1 MIKITI
7 LDFWGLGD
15 TLILHKCIENLSDKF
30 IVNWVV
36 RFRSN
41 FNLLRHINNKRN
53 IYPLIKLPLKIFFTD
68 ILIIPHGYKPL
79 KRFLLRTIFLHKK
92 CYVVVGSEDYYKL
105 YKYNFFYFK
114 HEIYKSKNIMHLNY
128 FMFSDIEKNR
138 VRVTKDNNLNEYV
151 LKFSNL
157 TIFFNAY
164 FRPNKKIND
173 YSSLIIFPGSNMKN
187 KIKRLNFKD
196 IKAFNF
202 FSDKHLV
209 IGPEEDEKDFFEFV
223 KHGFKLKK
231 IDTFSKLDFISNN
244 ALILCS
250 DNFFSHYLSLFLN
263 LKVFVIDKVGNAHKY
278 QNNNIG
284 IITRLI

>member
-15 TLILHKCIENLSDKF
+15 TLILHKCIENLPDKF

-41 FNLLRHINNKRN
+41 FNLLRHINKKRN
-53 IYPLIKLPLKIFFTD
+53 IYFFLTLPLKLFFTD
-68 ILIIPHGYKPL
+68 ILIIPHGYKPF

-92 CYVVVGSEDYYKL
+92 CYEVAGCEDYYKL
-105 YKYNFFYFK
+105 YKYDFFYCK
-114 HEIYKSKNIMHLNY
+114 NEIYKSKNIMHLNY
-128 FMFSDIEKNR
+128 FMFSDIENNR
-138 VRVTKDNNLNEYV
+138 IQVNKVNNFNEYV

-157 TIFFNAY
+157 SIFFNAY
-164 FRPNKKIND
+164 FSPNKKSND

-202 FSDKHLV
+202 FSVKYVV
-209 IGPEEDEKDFFEFV
+209 IGPEEDEKDFYEFV
-223 KHGFKLKK
+223 THGFKLKK
-231 IDTFSKLDFISNN
+231 IDTFSMLDSTSNN

-263 LKVFVIDKVGNAHKY
+263 LKVFVIDKVGNANKY